1 MLARLPT
8 RETYLMGNDSSSVM
22 SLMLLG
28 SRISFSPV
36 LHLPFLYSSLV
47 SLCRMDVLSSS
58 CFPCFSFDYHR
69 PASHSFMPWC
79 SNCGE
84 TLDAV
89 HCLYAVERKKPSYLQ
104 AIILLCSCSH
114 QRGRPF
120 YGRSPPISSATSGR
134 LSLLPAALPIL
145 PLLVSALVLFYST
158 TFIRLFSF
166 HVPLFVLLFL

>member
-1 MLARLPT
+1 MNILRQRSPTVPWSNLIWFKEGIPRFSFVSWMTMLARLPT
-8 RETYLMGNDSSSVM
+8 RETYLMGNDSSSVL

-28 SRISFSPV
+28 SRISFSRV

-104 AIILLCSCSH
+104 GIILLCSCSH
-114 QRGRPF
+114 QRG
-120 YGRSPPISSATSGR
+120 
-134 LSLLPAALPIL
+134 
-145 PLLVSALVLFYST
+145 
-158 TFIRLFSF
+158 
-166 HVPLFVLLFL
+166 